1 MPVRGNEATSRSTE
15 VLVVGGGIIGL
26 SIARQLAVRGVKVM
40 LLERTRVG
48 SGASHAAAGML
59 AAQVETEEDGPFFD
73 LQIESRRLW
82 QEWAEI
88 IPEESGMEFGYRKEG
103 IYRIA
108 ETPQEAE
115 QLQERLQWQKRK
127 GLSGEWLDAQ
137 RLSAIVPGLSDSV
150 CGALFVPEDHQVDAA
165 QAVQALR
172 RSACLHGVQ
181 VVEGTPVVA
190 LLSEGSRVYGVR
202 TSDGTM
208 TADRVVL
215 AGGMSVPALMAPLG
229 WEIPL
234 EPVRGTVCAL
244 YPEEPWEKRTLFGTG
259 WYQTPKADGRL
270 IVGAT
275 QEAGAKTEVVPAESL
290 VKILQQAGKMVPE
303 IMRFPFQSAW
313 SGIRTRTPDTLPVLG
328 PVPGVEGLFVAT
340 GHFRNGILL
349 APVSGEVISDWILG
363 QHPPVVAAHF
373 LPDRFLK
380 AASKLDA

>member
-1 MPVRGNEATSRSTE
+1 MPVKEKGATTRTAE

-26 SIARQLAVRGVKVM
+26 AIARQLAVRGVKVM
-40 LLERTRVG
+40 LLERTHVG
-48 SGASHAAAGML
+48 AGASRAAAGML

-88 IPEESGMEFGYRKEG
+88 IPEESGIGFGYRKEG
-103 IYRIA
+103 IFRIA

-115 QLQERLQWQKRK
+115 QLQDRLEWQKRK
-127 GLSGEWLDAQ
+127 GLGGEWLDAQ
-137 RLSAIVPGLSDSV
+137 KLRSLVPGLSDSV
-150 CGALFVPEDHQVDAA
+150 CGALYVPDDHQIDAA

-181 VVEGTPVVA
+181 MVEGTPVVA
-190 LLSEGSRVYGVR
+190 LLSEGSRVYGVQ
-202 TSDGTM
+202 TSDGAM

-229 WEIPL
+229 GELPL

-259 WYQTPKADGRL
+259 WYLTPKADGRL
-270 IVGAT
+270 IVGT
-275 QEAGAKTEVVPAESL
+275 TEEAGAKTDAVPAESL
-290 VKILQQAGKMVPE
+290 VKILERAGKLVPK
-303 IMRFPFQSAW
+303 IKRFPFHSAW
-313 SGIRTRTPDTLPVLG
+313 SGIRTRTPDALPVLG
-328 PVPGVEGLFVAT
+328 PVPGFEGLYVAT

-349 APVSGEVISDWILG
+349 APVSGEVIAHWILG
-363 QHPPVVAAHF
+363 QRPPVASAHF
-373 LPDRFLK
+373 LPDRLLK
-380 AASKLDA
+380 GASKLDA